1 MGQNRTPA
9 DPALTDRGWRG
20 YDPRAAVPHIAAAA
34 LASAALLVGR
44 WELGDISGLSDQPGA
59 LAVYALAVYALA
71 LAVWPGLLAVA
82 LYRAVTYTYR
92 LTDRGLLVDRG
103 FMSRPEP
110 PVWLADVTGV
120 VSGAGWLG
128 RWLGVGWVRVT
139 TADGRAVRM
148 TGIRDPGVYA
158 IQLRE
163 AVEKVKGQQPEVRSQ
178 GSEIRNQTT

>member
-20 YDPRAAVPHIAAAA
+20 YDPRTAVPHLAAAA
-34 LASAALLVGR
+34 VASAALLIGR
-44 WELGDISGLSDQPGA
+44 WDLGDIFGASDQPGA

-92 LTDRGLLVDRG
+92 LTDRALLVDRG
-103 FMSRPEP
+103 SLFPPEP
-110 PVWLADVTGV
+110 PVRLADVTGV

-128 RWLGVGWVRVT
+128 RRLGVGWVRVA
-139 TADGRAVRM
+139 TADGRAVRL
-148 TGIRDPGVYA
+148 TGIRDPGTYA
-158 IQLRE
+158 VQLRE
-163 AVEKVKGQQPEVRSQ
+163 AAERARGRVR
-178 GSEIRNQTT
+178 GSE

>member
-20 YDPRAAVPHIAAAA
+20 YDPRAAAPQVAAATV
-34 LASAALLVGR
+34 ASAVLLAGR
-44 WELGDISGLSDQPGA
+44 WELGDLSAFANRAGA
-59 LAVYALAVYALA
+59 LVVYAVV

-92 LTDRGLLVDRG
+92 LTDRALLVDRG
-103 FMSRPEP
+103 FMARPEP

-120 VSGAGWLG
+120 VSGAGWVG
-128 RWLGVGWVRVT
+128 QRLGVGWVRVA
-139 TADGRAVRM
+139 TADGRAVRL
-148 TGIRDPGVYA
+148 TGVRDPGAYA

-163 AVEKVKGQQPEVRSQ
+163 AVEKAKGQGARVDSTRGEQDPR
-178 GSEIRNQTT
+178 RTL